1 MTNRDAWKQKVVLVT
16 GGSAGL
22 GLEIA
27 RAFGRAGAK
36 IAIVARDE
44 QRLDS
49 AQSQLQA
56 EGIEATAISAD
67 VCTDEDAT
75 RVVAEILKVHG
86 RLDVLVNNV
95 GKSTRGRAIDA
106 TPQEFQSLWE
116 TNFLSTVRMT
126 RAAAAPL
133 TEQRGSI
140 VNIGSLASKVGSLH
154 LGAYAA
160 SKFPLAA
167 FSQQLRLEMA
177 SEGLHVLLVC
187 PGPIRRADGGTRYQE
202 QAANLPSGA
211 SAPGGGVKLKG
222 LEPAYVAAQIVR
234 AVERRKKEIVLPW
247 KARLLFAI
255 SQLSA
260 EWGDWLLLKMMK

>member
-1 MTNRDAWKQKVVLVT
+1 MASRVEWNRKVVLVT

-27 RAFGRAGAK
+27 RAFIQAGAQV
-36 IAIVARDE
+36 AILGRSPERLAAA
-44 QRLDS
+44 QRLLGEKCL
-49 AQSQLQA
+49 AVC
-56 EGIEATAISAD
+56 GD
-67 VCTDEDAT
+67 VCSDEDAP
-75 RVVAEILKVHG
+75 RAVQEVVDKLG

-106 TPQEFQSLWE
+106 SPADFQELWE
-116 TNFLSTVRMT
+116 FNFLSAVRMT
-126 RAAAAPL
+126 RATMPHLLA
-133 TEQRGSI
+133 QKGSL
-140 VNIGSLASKVGSLH
+140 VQIGSLASKVGSFH

-167 FSQQLRLEMA
+167 YSQQLRMELA

-187 PGPIRRADGGTRYQE
+187 PGPIRRDDAGERYAE
-202 QAANLPSGA
+202 QAANLPPSA

-222 LEPAYVAAQIVR
+222 LDPAKVAARIVQ
-234 AVERRKKEIVLPW
+234 ACERREKELVIPG
-247 KARLLFAI
+247 KARILFAL

-260 EWGDWLLLKMMK
+260 EWGDWLLQKQMK